1 MSSDIPPNPYFSGIN
16 YNPGFFSSITDYLTV
31 AIANS
36 KYLKLLG
43 GTLGG
48 FLGILRT
55 PARVALDVN
64 GKAVLNDGTSGNPT
78 IATLGGAGTKLI
90 LKEGGGID
98 TPIALG
104 TNVNDLWY
112 GVAGGGN
119 HLFYTGTTERMRI
132 ENNGSVG
139 IGSTVPTSANT
150 KLTIRGA
157 SSGYLEPLVDIIQT
171 AGWNGNYAL
180 QVTGYTNLGG
190 IRIYGGDN
198 GNSIYQTLPNKDIE
212 IAQFPAGTNTGNI
225 SFTTYGTG
233 RIRFYTSGA
242 NEKFRIDENGV
253 VYLYGGNLQLNSV
266 NGNNVAIATGAG
278 SFSTSAATGDMVI
291 RSIQKLILQS
301 GTGKAAMVIGANN
314 NIALGIDTATTYP
327 ITIGSSTGGTQTG
340 PLPTYALA
348 GVSIYAGNQT
358 PGLNP
363 FVVLGIMNTT
373 AFAGG
378 FYLYS
383 DERIKKDI
391 KPLENS
397 LDLIEK
403 IKPISFKYIDFVKN
417 GTINN
422 YGVIAQEI
430 EKVIP
435 EVVNSHK
442 DYIPNIFKNADKY
455 DNELLRLYIKTD
467 DISIGDN
474 IKILDI
480 DNKPHYK
487 KIVDKDDDYITID
500 EPIEKY
506 EADTPIFIYGKEVE
520 DVKNVN
526 YEALFMINIKAT
538 QELHQRLKILEDII
552 KNLIN

>member
-1 MSSDIPPNPYFSGIN
+1 MSSQIPPNPYFSGIN
-16 YNPGFFSSITDYLTV
+16 YNPSFFSTVVAYLTE

-43 GTLGG
+43 GSLSG
-48 FLGILRT
+48 FLGILRN

-64 GKAVLNDGTSGNPT
+64 GKAVINDGT
-78 IATLGGAGTKLI
+78 LGIPANSTFGGGGTKLI
-90 LKEGGGID
+90 LTEGTIIE

-104 TNVNDLWY
+104 TEANNLWLGTQSTGNIKFY
-112 GVAGGGN
+112 TGTNERVRIDNTGISYFGGGN
-119 HLFYTGTTERMRI
+119 HYFGALDTSGLRLEKNSVFTNTLNGEGITIFTQNI
-132 ENNGSVG
+132 AKSIKLGFFGGNNIIV
-139 IGSTVPTSANT
+139 
-150 KLTIRGA
+150 TINNA
-157 SSGYLEPLVDIIQT
+157 SVDISQQ
-171 AGWNGNYAL
+171 L
-180 QVTGYTNLGG
+180 NL
-190 IRIYGGDN
+190 
-198 GNSIYQTLPNKDIE
+198 NS
-212 IAQFPAGTNTGNI
+212 
-225 SFTTYGTG
+225 
-233 RIRFYTSGA
+233 
-242 NEKFRIDENGV
+242 
-253 VYLYGGNLQLNSV
+253 GNLQLNSV
-266 NGNNVAIATGAG
+266 NGNNVAIAPGA
-278 SFSTSAATGDMVI
+278 SAFSTSAATGDMVI

-301 GTGKAAMVIGANN
+301 GSAKAAMVIGTNN

-327 ITIGSSTGGTQTG
+327 ITIGSSTGGTQTA

-358 PGLNP
+358 PGLTP

-383 DERIKKDI
+383 DERIKTDI
-391 KPLENS
+391 KPIENS

-403 IKPISFKYIDFVKN
+403 INPISFKYIDFIKN

-474 IKILDI
+474 IQILDI

-487 KIVDKDDDYITID
+487 KIVDKNDDYITID

-506 EADTPIFIYGKEVE
+506 EKDTTIFIYGKEVE

-526 YEALFMINIKAT
+526 YEALFVINIKAT
-538 QELHQRLKILEDII
+538 QELHQRIKILENII
-552 KNLIN
+552 KNLIK

>member
-1 MSSDIPPNPYFSGIN
+1 MSSQIPPSPYFSGIN
-16 YNPGFFSSITDYLTV
+16 FNSGFFSSITEYLTEK
-31 AIANS
+31 IANS

-43 GTLGG
+43 GSLGG
-48 FLGILRT
+48 FLGILRN
-55 PARVALDVN
+55 PARVALDVM
-64 GKAVLNDGTSGNPT
+64 GKAVINDGTLGTPAN
-78 IATLGGAGTKLI
+78 ATFGGAGTRLI
-90 LKEGGGID
+90 LEEGTLAQ

-104 TNVNDLWY
+104 IEANNLWL
-112 GVAGGGN
+112 GTQSTGN
-119 HLFYTGTTERMRI
+119 IKFYTGTTERLRI
-132 ENNGSVG
+132 DNNGIAYFNGTNAYFGATDTSGLRLEKNSIFTNTINGEG
-139 IGSTVPTSANT
+139 ITIWTQNTAKNIKLGFFGGNNIIVTINNTS
-150 KLTIRGA
+150 
-157 SSGYLEPLVDIIQT
+157 VDITQQ
-171 AGWNGNYAL
+171 L
-180 QVTGYTNLGG
+180 NL
-190 IRIYGGDN
+190 
-198 GNSIYQTLPNKDIE
+198 NS
-212 IAQFPAGTNTGNI
+212 
-225 SFTTYGTG
+225 
-233 RIRFYTSGA
+233 
-242 NEKFRIDENGV
+242 
-253 VYLYGGNLQLNSV
+253 GNLQLNSV
-266 NGNNVAIATGAG
+266 NGNNVAVTPANNA
-278 SFSTSAATGDMVI
+278 FSTSALAGDMII
-291 RSIQKLILQS
+291 RSIQRLILQS
-301 GTGKAAMVIGANN
+301 GSGKAAMIIGTNN

-327 ITIGSSTGGTQTG
+327 ITIGSSTGGTQTA

-348 GVSIYAGNQT
+348 GTSIYAGNQ
-358 PGLNP
+358 PAGLTP
-363 FVVLGIMNTT
+363 FVILGIMNTT

-403 IKPISFKYIDFVKN
+403 INPISFKYIDFIKN

-442 DYIPNIFKNADKY
+442 DYIPNIFKNANKY

-474 IKILDI
+474 IQILDI

-487 KIVDKDDDYITID
+487 KIVDKNDDYITID

-506 EADTPIFIYGKEVE
+506 EEDKEIFIYGKEVE

-526 YEALFMINIKAT
+526 YEALFVINIKAT
-538 QELHQRLKILEDII
+538 QELHQRIKKLEDII

>member
-1 MSSDIPPNPYFSGIN
+1 MSSQIPPNPYFSGIN
-16 YNPGFFSSITDYLTV
+16 YNPSFFSTVAAYLTE

-43 GTLGG
+43 GSLGG
-48 FLGILRT
+48 FLGILRN

-64 GKAVLNDGTSGNPT
+64 GKAVINDGTTGTPANGQF
-78 IATLGGAGTKLI
+78 GGAGTKLI
-90 LKEGGGID
+90 LAEGGIN

-104 TNVNDLWY
+104 TDANDLWY
-112 GVAGGGN
+112 GVSGSGAHRFYSGTNERLKIDSSGTAYFGGGN
-119 HLFYTGTTERMRI
+119 HYFGALDTSGLRLEKNTIFTNTLNGEGITIWTQNTAKNI
-132 ENNGSVG
+132 KLGFFGGNNIIV
-139 IGSTVPTSANT
+139 
-150 KLTIRGA
+150 TINNA
-157 SSGYLEPLVDIIQT
+157 SVDITQQ
-171 AGWNGNYAL
+171 L
-180 QVTGYTNLGG
+180 NL
-190 IRIYGGDN
+190 
-198 GNSIYQTLPNKDIE
+198 NS
-212 IAQFPAGTNTGNI
+212 
-225 SFTTYGTG
+225 
-233 RIRFYTSGA
+233 
-242 NEKFRIDENGV
+242 
-253 VYLYGGNLQLNSV
+253 GNLQLNSV
-266 NGNNVAIATGAG
+266 NGNNVAIAPGA
-278 SFSTSAATGDMVI
+278 SAFSTSAATGDMVI

-301 GTGKAAMVIGANN
+301 GSAKAAMVIGTNN

-358 PGLNP
+358 PGINP

-383 DERIKKDI
+383 DERIKTDI

-403 IKPISFKYIDFVKN
+403 INPISFKYIDFVKN

-430 EKVIP
+430 EKIIP

-487 KIVDKDDDYITID
+487 KIVDKNDDYITID

-506 EADTPIFIYGKEVE
+506 EEDKEIFIYGKEVE

-526 YEALFMINIKAT
+526 YEALFVINIKAT
-538 QELHQRLKILEDII
+538 QELHQRIKKLEDII